1 MATTTRLTRLAKQ
14 AESGILIRRN
24 QKCAWWLMTCTIR
37 GHEIGAC
44 VIRKSLWKGENVT
57 GNMAINLLMES
68 RRKIGLKELLARA
81 TAFKTIYAV
90 PLFAVCPHWAS
101 SIKNRMSRSSEASHG
116 QSFKEEAYQK
126 SQPFT
131 KGRTL
136 LLCNL
141 ALCFCYQLKS
151 ALNFQR
157 QKRVNASFRL
167 SV

>member
-90 PLFAVCPHWAS
+90 PLFAVCPHWAL
-101 SIKNRMSRSSEASHG
+101 SIKNRMSNHSRKKP
-116 QSFKEEAYQK
+116 FKKAK
-126 SQPFT
+126 PFT

-157 QKRVNASFRL
+157 QKRVNASFRF

>member
-101 SIKNRMSRSSEASHG
+101 RIKNRMSRSSEASHG
-116 QSFKEEAYQK
+116 QSFKEEALQK

-141 ALCFCYQLKS
+141 ALCFCYH
-151 ALNFQR
+151 F
-157 QKRVNASFRL
+157 KRVL
-167 SV
+167 